1 MTRWF
6 NVAIKARPIFMVLL
20 STFLI
25 TLDSGFA
32 QEPVIYD
39 TPIYVPG
46 YGPTP
51 GAHVPAVITTADG
64 YDNFDIGTDFAEPH
78 MSENPNAP
86 TQYFNAFNTNAAH
99 RTGNGFDWVSSTPA
113 FGATMRGDPIVAY
126 DSLGNLYYE
135 NMFGSPSILGCKVI
149 RSTDNG
155 ATWTASVTAIDGID
169 KNWIACD
176 QTAGPYAN
184 YVYTVMTHNDGV
196 SNYGNFARSTDFGAT
211 WTSTFTTY
219 TQVLPGM
226 MVAVGPNVL
235 GGNNISGGAVYVVT
249 NSGSSFAATYTFFVS
264 TDGGATFTLKSAQ
277 SFANYVGKVEA
288 SRNTVDTM
296 RTRPYPFIAAD
307 NSFGPYRGRLYLVY
321 ASNAPAGDGNKP
333 EVFSRYSTDQGATWS
348 SALKIN
354 DDAGSTANHQWHP
367 SIWCDKETGRLY
379 AKWMDTR
386 NDATSDSA
394 EIYASYS
401 DDGGATWA
409 VNQKISN
416 AKMKINCTTCGGGGA
431 PARYQGDY
439 DAIVSNSKTSMMV
452 WTDFR
457 NGTFRSMVGYFPDFA
472 MLMTKSNV
480 IMNST
485 EVDTNII
492 AVPSVKLYTDEATF
506 SATFSPAGN
515 ITIEFPQGDSLT
527 AYPDS
532 VLMKLTTTGAAPG
545 TYTVTVT
552 GQGSNGTPIHKRTF
566 TITVPTPTVT
576 MTSPNGAEVWP
587 TGTLKTISWTS
598 VNPAEKVK
606 IELARN
612 GVTYN
617 EVLFDSTTND
627 GSESWLVTGPGTT
640 SARMRVSNVGGSATD
655 VSNAFFTIASVAVS
669 SPNGGEDWYAGTS
682 QNITWSSGGVT
693 GNVNV
698 FLSRDGGASFP
709 EALFTNTA
717 NDGVQSWTVTGPATS
732 TARIRVVSV
741 SNADVVDTT
750 DTDFTIALASASMA
764 VGWNLVALPVDATD
778 PRPSSI
784 FPTAGSPAYGFTPS
798 GYVEED
804 SLEGGKGYW
813 MRFDSADVVSFP
825 GTPVEA
831 DTIDVPY
838 GWSLFG
844 SISYSVPVD
853 SIEQVP
859 PGLVDAF
866 YSYSPGSGYQANP
879 PSIEPGVALWLNTN
893 QAGQLIL
900 RKPAG
905 PKPPFISP
913 TVPFMRRVSLDR

>member
-1 MTRWF
+1 MNPWF
-6 NVAIKARPIFMVLL
+6 NVRVKAGSVFALL
-20 STFLI
+20 LI
-25 TLDSGFA
+25 GLFIGADSIFA
-32 QEPVIYD
+32 QEAIIYD
-39 TPIYVPG
+39 TPIYAPG

-51 GAHVPAVITTADG
+51 GANVPAVITTADG

-78 MSENPNAP
+78 MDENPRNP

-99 RTGNGFDWVSSTPA
+99 RTNNAFDWVSSTPA

-135 NMFGSPSILGCKVI
+135 NMFGSPNILGCKVI

-155 ATWTASVTAIDGID
+155 ATWTASVTAIDGVD
-169 KNWIACD
+169 KNWIVCD
-176 QTAGPYAN
+176 QTMGPYAN

-196 SNYGNFARSTDFGAT
+196 SNYGNFARSTDQGAT
-211 WTSTFTTY
+211 WTSTFTTS

-235 GGNNISGGAVYVVT
+235 GGNNISGGCVYVVT
-249 NSGSSFAATYTFFVS
+249 NSGSSFAATYTFFAS
-264 TDGGATFTLKSAQ
+264 TDGGSTFALKSAQ
-277 SFANYVGKVEA
+277 SFSNYVGTMLA
-288 SRNTVDTM
+288 GRNTVDTM

-307 NSFGPYRGRLYLVY
+307 NSYGTYRGRLYVVY
-321 ASNAPAGDGNKP
+321 ASNAPSGDGNKP
-333 EVFSRYSTDQGATWS
+333 EVFSRYSTDQGTTWS
-348 SALKIN
+348 SAVKIN
-354 DDAGSTANHQWHP
+354 DDPSSTANHQWHP

-401 DDGGATWA
+401 DNGGVTWA

-439 DAIVSNSKTSMMV
+439 DAIVSNSNTSMLV

-457 NGTFRSMVGYFPDFA
+457 NGTFRSMTGFFPDFA

-485 EVDTNII
+485 EVDTNRI
-492 AVPSVKLYTDEATF
+492 AVPSVKLYTGTAKF
-506 SATFSPAGN
+506 SATFTPAAP
-515 ITIEFPQGDSLT
+515 ITIEFPEGDSLT
-527 AYPDS
+527 SYPDS
-532 VLMKLTTTGAAPG
+532 VIMKITTTGVSPG
-545 TYTVTVT
+545 VYTVTVV
-552 GQGSNGTPIHKRTF
+552 GQGPNGTPIHKRTF

-576 MTSPNGAEVWP
+576 LTSPNGAEVWP
-587 TGTLKTISWTS
+587 SGTLKTISWTS
-598 VNPAEKVK
+598 VNPSEMVK

-669 SPNGGEDWYAGTS
+669 SPNGGEDWFAGSS
-682 QNITWSSGGVT
+682 QNLTWNSTGVS
-693 GNVNV
+693 GNVHLL
-698 FLSRDGGASFP
+698 LSRDGGVSFP
-709 EALFTNTA
+709 ETLFANTA
-717 NDGVQSWTVTGPATS
+717 NDGIQSWTVTGPATS
-732 TARIRVVSV
+732 QARVLVVNV
-741 SNADVVDTT
+741 PNPGIADTT
-750 DTDFTIALASASMA
+750 DADFTVSASSATMA
-764 VGWNLVALPVDATD
+764 VGWNLVSLPVTAGD
-778 PRPSSI
+778 PRPSSV
-784 FPTAGSPAYGFTPS
+784 FPSGDSPAYGFAPS
-798 GYVEED
+798 GYFVED
-804 SLEGGKGYW
+804 TLEHGKGYW
-813 MRFDSADVVSFP
+813 MLFNSADVVSFS
-825 GTPVEA
+825 GSPVEA

-844 SISYSVPVD
+844 SISYSVPMD

-879 PSIEPGVALWLNTN
+879 PSIEPGVSLWLNAN
-893 QAGQLIL
+893 QAGQIIV
-900 RKPAG
+900 RKPSG
-905 PKPPFISP
+905 PVPPSVLP
-913 TVPFMRRVSLDR
+913 TSATRRLDLGRK